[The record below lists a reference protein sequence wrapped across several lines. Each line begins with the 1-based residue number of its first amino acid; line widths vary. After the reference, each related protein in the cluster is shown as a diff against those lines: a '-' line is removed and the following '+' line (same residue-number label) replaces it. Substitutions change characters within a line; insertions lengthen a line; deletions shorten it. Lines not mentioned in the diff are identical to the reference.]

1 MGKTLWFGMA
11 ALVVL
16 LLTMLL
22 VFASVPPGTAATTSG
37 TWLPWFLLAGLGAI
51 TWWSFRSLARH
62 QASASPPPS
71 TQDAGTAAGTPSP
84 VPEVR
89 VPAAPL
95 HILASTV
102 ATVAGRTPE
111 DVLQILCEAPAL
123 PAPDPELVDE
133 RGLPR
138 LSARCPDLDQ
148 ASLEAALPS
157 NKGLGMRLRAP
168 VLRALALQAATL
180 EDLSPVLSRTP
191 AHEPL
196 DVLWMIPSHWSELE
210 REHALAWLNRM
221 LSTLRPNAASAA
233 PIHMIA
239 ATAAATTLQRLR
251 VHAGLT
257 RPAASRAG
265 CVLALACDC
274 LLDET
279 LVPPPSSEGGA
290 PLPPGEA
297 AAALMLWRVSPDAV
311 SPPAGI
317 AQESALLRLA
327 VSQETG
333 GVADTKAARPELRE
347 LLAQVLQAAE
357 PSPPIERAVSDAG
370 LSGPAARALLDAL
383 IDQLPGLDVS
393 SALCR
398 LGPSCGDLG
407 AATSLVA
414 LALASQSASKSPT
427 VMVLCDREPAVALLC
442 APSFSAAPPT

>member
-1 MGKTLWFGMA
+1 MRKTLWFGMA

-16 LLTMLL
+16 VLTMLL
-22 VFASVPPGTAATTSG
+22 VFDSAPPGAAAATSG

-62 QASASPPPS
+62 QASASPRPAP
-71 TQDAGTAAGTPSP
+71 QDAGTAAGAPPP

-89 VPAAPL
+89 APAAPL

-102 ATVAGRTPE
+102 ATAAGRTPE
-111 DVLQILCEAPAL
+111 DVLQTLCEAPGL

-138 LSARCPDLDQ
+138 LSARCPDLDP
-148 ASLEAALPS
+148 ASLEAVLRS
-157 NKGLGMRLRAP
+157 NERPGGILRAP

-180 EDLSPVLSRTP
+180 EDLQPVLSQTP

-210 REHALAWLNRM
+210 RGHALAWLNRM

-257 RPAASRAG
+257 RPDTSRAG
-265 CVLALACDC
+265 CVLALACDS

-279 LVPPPSSEGGA
+279 LVPPSPSDGSV

-297 AAALMLWRVSPDAV
+297 AAALMLWRVSPDAA

-317 AQESALLRLA
+317 TQESALLRFA

-333 GVADTKAARPELRE
+333 GAADTAAARPALRE

-383 IDQLPGLDVS
+383 VDQLPGLDVS

-442 APSFSAAPPT
+442 APSSSAASPT